1 MTDYFALLKQPRR
14 PWLDPDSL
22 KQAFHEQTLQAH
34 PDAHAS
40 SSSAEANFAL
50 INEAY
55 QTLLD
60 PKRRLQHLLALTGDA
75 PAARFDAVPE
85 ELAELFPALMDV
97 TQQAQQATQTAAAAT
112 SALSRS
118 LLTAERLQTQHRVD
132 ELRQRL
138 QELQA
143 AADTE
148 LQSVNIE
155 ATADLQRLYVR
166 YSYLQRWATQLA
178 EHRAT
183 LAL

>member
-1 MTDYFALLKQPRR
+1 MTDYFALLNQPRR
-14 PWLDPDSL
+14 PWLDPDQL
-22 KQAFHEQTLQAH
+22 KQAFHERTLQAH

-40 SSSAEANFAL
+40 SASAEADFAL

-60 PKRRLQHLLALTGDA
+60 PKRRLQHLLSLAGNA
-75 PAARFDAVPE
+75 PARFDTVPE
-85 ELAELFPALMDV
+85 ELAQLFPALMDV
-97 TQQAQQATQTAAAAT
+97 TQQARQATQTAATAT

-118 LLTAERLQTQHRVD
+118 LLTAERLQTQRRVD
-132 ELRQRL
+132 ELLRRL

-148 LQSVNIE
+148 LQSVNVD
-155 ATADLQRLYVR
+155 ATADLHRLYVR
-166 YSYLQRWATQLA
+166 YSYLQRWAAQLA
-178 EHRAT
+178 EHRAA